1 MPTPL
6 PIPTSPPAISSPQP
20 LLIPHPSPERPPEIL
35 RPATAP
41 PILQRFNDPGEGD
54 LCPQDD
60 LGTLPGMYHGLRAHG
75 TSPPSPPSPVPFSP
89 SSPPTR
95 PPSSPSSPLLLPPLL
110 KPSPFLQL
118 PAHLS
123 LPQRDLLH
131 TLSPIL
137 ILPSP
142 SPAQS
147 PLSPSSPL
155 FLPLLLEPSLS
166 PQLLVHLSSPPCD
179 LLHTLSLSPSV
190 PVLVMSSLPC
200 SRFDCQSLVP
210 TPLPFSQL
218 PAHLLP
224 LPCDLAPTPS
234 LAPLLP
240 LDCVLAAPRDILPP
254 LAFPPSPPPRPPDPD
269 SSPMQSP
276 SLLPVHAMATSPPS
290 PHFLPSTLLL
300 QHLSGSRSS
309 LHYPP
314 LLIIPPSLPPDPPDS
329 TPASTAR
336 HQPLPPSP
344 LVSSPTE
351 ATNAM
356 ATHHEEHRSKQP
368 MDVFKPQN

>member
-1 MPTPL
+1 MTQVRGTCVRKT
-6 PIPTSPPAISSPQP
+6 TSV
-20 LLIPHPSPERPPEIL
+20 PSPERIMASVPTEC
-35 RPATAP
+35 RPRPLHHLYPFHLHLHP
-41 PILQRFNDPGEGD
+41 PIHR
-54 LCPQDD
+54 
-60 LGTLPGMYHGLRAHG
+60 HH
-75 TSPPSPPSPVPFSP
+75 PVPPLLF
-89 SSPPTR
+89 
-95 PPSSPSSPLLLPPLL
+95 PLLLE
-110 KPSPFLQL
+110 PSPFLQL

-123 LPQRDLLH
+123 LPQRDLSH

-166 PQLLVHLSSPPCD
+166 PQLPVHLSSPPCD

-190 PVLVMSSLPC
+190 PVLVTLSLPC
-200 SRFDCQSLVP
+200 SRFDCQSLIP
-210 TPLPFSQL
+210 TPLPFSQF
-218 PAHLLP
+218 PARLLLLP
-224 LPCDLAPTPS
+224 CNLAPTPS
-234 LAPLLP
+234 LAPPLP
-240 LDCVLAAPRDILPP
+240 LDCALAAPRNIPPP
-254 LAFPPSPPPRPPDPD
+254 LTFPPSPLPRPPDPN
-269 SSPMQSP
+269 SSPMRSP

-290 PHFLPSTLLL
+290 PHFLPSVLLL
-300 QHLSGSRSS
+300 QHLSGSCSS

-314 LLIIPPSLPPDPPDS
+314 LLIIPPSPPPDPPDS

-356 ATHHEEHRSKQP
+356 ATHHEEHRSKWLT
-368 MDVFKPQN
+368 DVFKPQNRLHQKHRHYR